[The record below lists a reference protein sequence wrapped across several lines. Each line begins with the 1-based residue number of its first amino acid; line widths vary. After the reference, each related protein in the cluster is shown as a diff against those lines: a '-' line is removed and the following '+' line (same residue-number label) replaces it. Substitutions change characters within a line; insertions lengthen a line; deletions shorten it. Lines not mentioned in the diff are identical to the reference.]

1 MLKMS
6 VAKKFQKFMYW
17 TWPCCFKDKR
27 RKEFIYIF
35 EQKSV
40 KLLFKKGKIN
50 FKKQAWIGTFKVK
63 HGT

>member
-1 MLKMS
+1 
-6 VAKKFQKFMYW
+6 MYW